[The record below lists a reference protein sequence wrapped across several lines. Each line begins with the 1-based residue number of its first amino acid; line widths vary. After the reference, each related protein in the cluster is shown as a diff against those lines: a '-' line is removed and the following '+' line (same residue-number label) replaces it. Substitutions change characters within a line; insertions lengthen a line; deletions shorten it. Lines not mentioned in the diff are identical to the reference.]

1 MPGNATSSSSHS
13 AGTLSPLPPPIP
25 KGGRGY
31 LWAMIL
37 VGALLAVTLGAVGFD
52 FFSVPGVDPVR
63 AGSWYFM
70 ISLMIIFP
78 AAVTVFVMS
87 CGVVAIM
94 RSCGARRWP
103 GLLQAL
109 PAVVIIVG
117 LLLLLVRW
125 LFSGPDLG

>member
-1 MPGNATSSSSHS
+1 MSGNATSSSTHG
-13 AGTLSPLPPPIP
+13 ARTLSPLPPPLP

-31 LWAMIL
+31 LWTMLL
-37 VGALLAVTLGAVGFD
+37 VSALLVVVLVAVGLD

-70 ISLMIIFP
+70 ISVMIIFP
-78 AAVTVFVMS
+78 AAVTVFVLS
-87 CGVVAIM
+87 CGVVAII
-94 RSCGARRWP
+94 RRCGGRCWP

-109 PAVVIIVG
+109 PAVVLVVG

-125 LFSGPDLG
+125 LFSGPDLA